1 MRLRN
6 KGRHTII
13 DLHKDEIFSEEDTWD
28 EGADWLS
35 RLSPLRMDILS
46 GDLRVFYLAWLVA
59 VADNL
64 VPDDIPEPL
73 PGIAPLSG
81 SLVAMVEFFNID
93 CDLVTVA
100 ASAADATSDRK
111 LSHRVISQLT
121 DQEKTDLLI
130 RVMESDIH
138 VASELRQ
145 CACAQSTKGNHV
157 LRTAGELRAQAKS
170 VRTERS
176 RAITEQQKR
185 EAECRAQDVEKARA
199 TCLEALRL
207 RGQKAWDMIE
217 GEINR
222 RNTQS
227 YDQAVSLLRNM
238 HQIAAEDGCLDT
250 YQKRLD
256 ALRGAHSRK
265 EKFIRMI
272 NELQSVLKRKI
283 TGLIARSNY
292 CVVAKR
298 ISTRRSIEGS
308 PPCPD
313 MFSRRPAT
321 AG

>member
-1 MRLRN
+1 
-6 KGRHTII
+6 
-13 DLHKDEIFSEEDTWD
+13 
-28 EGADWLS
+28 
-35 RLSPLRMDILS
+35 MDILS

-59 VADNL
+59 VTDNL
-64 VPDDIPEPL
+64 IPDDIPEPL
-73 PGIAPLSG
+73 PGIAPLTG
-81 SLVAMVEFFNID
+81 SLVAMVEFYNID

-121 DQEKTDLLI
+121 DQDKTDLLI
-130 RVMESDIH
+130 RVMEGDIH

-145 CACAQSTKGNHV
+145 RARAQSKKGNHV
-157 LRTAGELRAQAKS
+157 HRTAGELRAQADS
-170 VRTERS
+170 LRTKRR
-176 RAITEQQKR
+176 RAIAEQQKR
-185 EAECRAQDVEKARA
+185 EAERRAQDAEKARA
-199 TCLEALRL
+199 TCLKALRL

-272 NELQSVLKRKI
+272 NELQSVLKRTI
-283 TGLIARSNY
+283 TGLNISLDHGL
-292 CVVAKR
+292 VAKR
-298 ISTRRSIEGS
+298 ISTRRSIDAS

-313 MFSRRPAT
+313 MFSLRPAEI
-321 AG
+321 G